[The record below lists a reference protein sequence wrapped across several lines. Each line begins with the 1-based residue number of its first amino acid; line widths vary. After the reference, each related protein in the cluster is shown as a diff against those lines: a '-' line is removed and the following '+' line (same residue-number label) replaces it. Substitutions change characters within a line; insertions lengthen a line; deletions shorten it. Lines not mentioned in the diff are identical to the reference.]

1 MLRSPLIPLTGKNNA
16 MKLKLYSAI
25 AASMSLLWA
34 GAAPPLV
41 AQSTS
46 RLDDITVTGNSDPRL
61 RKAAAMVNGVVVT
74 DLDVDQRLALVSTAS
89 GTRIPREELAQLRA
103 QILRNLID
111 EKLQIGE
118 AKEHDVD
125 VDEAQVMDAYRR
137 VATNFKRTP
146 DEFDVF
152 LKNSG
157 TSQQSLLDQI
167 RAEFAWSKLLRRRV
181 EPFINV
187 GDDEVNGVIK
197 RMEASKGQD
206 EYRLGEI
213 FLATTAETEAESMV
227 QANNIASQVRAG
239 ASFIAYARQY
249 SQSATA
255 ALGGDRGWVQA
266 SQLNAT
272 LREAVS
278 SATAGSLVG
287 PVRAAGGIF
296 LMVVAEKRKV
306 LSADPLEATITV
318 KQIAVP
324 LPKDKPRAELEK
336 IVQDLTA
343 KSKVMTGCGRAADL
357 AASLGGK
364 ASDLPPTKI
373 RAMPAG
379 LHQALANLQIGQ
391 STQPY
396 GTQDDARV
404 LMLCGRD
411 EAQENVPSFDE
422 VYAQINEE
430 RVNMMARRYMRDLR
444 RDAIVDYR

>member
-1 MLRSPLIPLTGKNNA
+1 
-16 MKLKLYSAI
+16 MKLNVYSAI
-25 AASMSLLWA
+25 AASTALLWA
-34 GAAPPLV
+34 SVLPPLA
-41 AQSTS
+41 AQEAESGS
-46 RLDDITVTGNSDPRL
+46 RLEDITVNGKNDPRV

-89 GTRIPREELAQLRA
+89 GTRIPREELARLRA

-118 AKEHDVD
+118 AKVHDVE
-125 VDEAQVMDAYRR
+125 VDENQVSDAYKR
-137 VATNFKRTP
+137 VSTNFKKTP
-146 DEFDVF
+146 EEFDAF
-152 LKNSG
+152 LKNAG

-213 FLATTAETEAESMV
+213 FLPATAENEAEVMG

-239 ASFIAYARQY
+239 ASFVAYARQY

-266 SQLNAT
+266 SQLNPV
-272 LREAVS
+272 LRDALGA
-278 SATAGSLVG
+278 ATAGTLVG
-287 PVRAAGGIF
+287 PIKASGGIF
-296 LMVVAEKRKV
+296 LMVMAEKRKM

-324 LPKDKPRAELEK
+324 LPKDKPRAEQEK
-336 IVQDLTA
+336 IVQALAA

-364 ASDLPPTKI
+364 ASDMAPTKI
-373 RAMPAG
+373 RNMPAG
-379 LHQALANLQIGQ
+379 LHQVLANLQIGQ
-391 STQPY
+391 STPPF